1 MTGVTTQAP
10 RPGQLELSPTEA
22 LDLMGTGAVLV
33 DVREDHE
40 WVAGHAPQA
49 THMAMSRA
57 QAEHARLPRDVPVV
71 CVCHLG
77 GRSASVATN
86 LRRAGYDARNLSGGM
101 DAWALA
107 GLPVVDDAGQP
118 GTII

>member
-1 MTGVTTQAP
+1 MTTRAP
-10 RPGQLELSPTEA
+10 DPARLELSPTEA
-22 LDLMGTGAVLV
+22 LELVDAGAVLV
-33 DVREDHE
+33 DVREDDE

-57 QAEHARLPRDVPVV
+57 RAEHTRLPRDVPVV
-71 CVCHLG
+71 CACHLG
-77 GRSASVATN
+77 GRSASVADN

-107 GLPVVDDAGQP
+107 GLPVVDDAGRP